1 MQLQLNLIGRWMLKV
16 FLLGL
21 AVIAAATPVQA
32 DRIKDLALW
41 QVSEPTSLSV
51 GGVVVGLAGTGDG
64 NSADHPVTAID
75 GLAIWSCDRC
85 RQPDRQKRSG
95 CHGDR

>member
-32 DRIKDLALW
+32 DRIKDLA
-41 QVSEPTSLSV
+41 SV
-51 GGVVVGLAGTGDG
+51 AGVRTNQLVGYGVVVGLADVFICVFV
-64 NSADHPVTAID
+64 SVQ
-75 GLAIWSCDRC
+75 WSKK
-85 RQPDRQKRSG
+85 PFAEAHKIMKTRS
-95 CHGDR
+95 